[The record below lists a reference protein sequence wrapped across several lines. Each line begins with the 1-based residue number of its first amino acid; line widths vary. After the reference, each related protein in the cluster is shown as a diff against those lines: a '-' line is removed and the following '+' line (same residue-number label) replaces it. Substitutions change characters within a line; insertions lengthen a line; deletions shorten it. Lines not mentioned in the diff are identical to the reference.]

1 VGLSNTHEKEL
12 GGDMSLEGEHIVRVH
27 VKACMYGQ
35 YTYIIRWVM
44 SVPEFLFEKK
54 VATSMAMARTI
65 MIHEW

>member
-1 VGLSNTHEKEL
+1 
-12 GGDMSLEGEHIVRVH
+12 MSLEGEHIVRVH

-35 YTYIIRWVM
+35 YAYMIRWVM